1 MAIRQLQKWR
11 IKRLFQQISQG
22 SLVYRTLGNMS
33 LRVGIVIFIS
43 AGVSYIHMMSKLE
56 AQTRQQLEKYIH
68 ARGDRESSI
77 FELAKDNLTVIKD
90 RYLQE
95 LKVLGNKDPKTEFDA
110 LVSQWSDKTSRNF
123 PQYKDYRQFDTHK
136 YATVFIGKEATNNAD
151 LRRRIL
157 LAHNLISIYGH
168 AWSNRFID
176 TYMVSPENTLTIYWK
191 DLPYGLQ
198 SSSSYYTL
206 DKEFFYAANPEHNPK
221 RETVWTGVYLDPT
234 VKAWMVS
241 ALSPVYD
248 ANDRYIG
255 NFGHDIILTDLV
267 NSTIKD
273 HLKGT
278 YNLVFREDG
287 RLIAH
292 PELMDEIQQKDGKLR
307 ISDLKNPHLQKVF
320 ELVTQA
326 NSQENILDYQSAN
339 EYLAFTKLEGT
350 KWYFVTVY
358 PKSLLSGMAFDTA
371 SFILICGII
380 SLLIEVLLLFLAI
393 LQEIAKPVNDL
404 LHATEQVASGNFDIK
419 LDTERSD
426 ELGRL
431 ANAFTTMSHQLQES
445 FDSLEHKVANRT
457 VELAQA
463 KQAADAANQAKSEF
477 LANMSH
483 ELRTPLN
490 GVLGYAQILNRSQN
504 LPEKERHGVNIIY
517 QCGNHLLMLIDDIL
531 DLAKIE
537 ARKVDLVAKPIHF
550 PAFLQGVMEIC
561 QIRAYQKGI
570 EFVYQASSNLPESIE
585 ADEKRLR
592 QVLINLLGNGIKFT
606 DAGKVSFTV
615 ETVEKLTPSAIA
627 SPTQI
632 IRFQIEDTGIGIA
645 KEHLEAIF
653 QPFEQVGERRR
664 QAQGTGLGL
673 SISQK
678 IVEMMGSHIQ
688 VQSEVGKGTTFVF
701 EVEFPVG
708 TEPIWQYKTNS
719 GKEIVGYEGER
730 QTILVIDDRWENR
743 AVLSSLLAPLGFEIV
758 EAENGQEGLTK
769 AREIQ
774 PNLII
779 TDILM
784 PEMDGL
790 EMLKQLRQDED
801 LQDLRVI
808 ISSASVSPLEQQM
821 SLEAGGNDFL
831 PKPVHS
837 EELFNLLEKHT
848 EIHWKYQ
855 SVSEL
860 APVPIESKLNPLNI
874 PPSADLLILLQL
886 AQQGRLQKLIAVAK
900 EMTQTSDRYLPF
912 IQQVTQLASEFQ
924 AEKIETL
931 IEQYLEVETQ
941 TS

>member
-1 MAIRQLQKWR
+1 MGIKQLPTWQ
-11 IKRLFQQISQG
+11 IKRIFQKISQG

-33 LRVGIVIFIS
+33 VRVGIVIFIS
-43 AGVSYIHMMSKLE
+43 AGVSYGHMISKLE
-56 AQTRQQLEKYIH
+56 GETRQQLQKYIH

-77 FELAKDNLTVIKD
+77 FQLAQDNLALLKN
-90 RYLQE
+90 RYLKE
-95 LKVLGNKDPKTEFDA
+95 LKALGNKDPKPEFES
-110 LVSQWSDKTSRNF
+110 LVYLWSDRTRRNF
-123 PQYKDYRQFDTHK
+123 PEKKDSQLFDTHK
-136 YATVFIGKEATNNAD
+136 YATIFIGQQAVYDAD

-157 LAHNLISIYGH
+157 LAHNLISIYGS

-191 DLPYGLQ
+191 NLPYGLN
-198 SSSSYYTL
+198 STSDYYTL
-206 DKEFFYAANPEHNPK
+206 NQEFFYAANPQYNPE
-221 RETVWTGVYLDPT
+221 RQTVWTGVYLDPT

-241 ALSPVYD
+241 VLDPVYD
-248 ANDRYIG
+248 QKDRYIG

-292 PELMDEIQQKDGKLR
+292 PQLMDRIQQNNGQLR
-307 ISDLKNPHLQKVF
+307 ISALNDPHLQKVF
-320 ELVTQA
+320 ELVTQSK
-326 NSQENILDYQSAN
+326 SQENVIDYQAAN

-371 SFILICGII
+371 YFILICGIVA
-380 SLLIEVLLLFLAI
+380 LLIEVLLLFGVLY
-393 LQEIAKPVNDL
+393 QEIAKPVNDL
-404 LHATEQVASGNFDIK
+404 VHATEQVASGDFTVK
-419 LDTERSD
+419 LDTERLD

-431 ANAFTTMSHQLQES
+431 AGSFTTMSHQLQES
-445 FDSLEHKVANRT
+445 FESLEHKVADRT
-457 VELAQA
+457 AELAQA

-490 GVLGYAQILNRSQN
+490 GVLGYAQILHRSSN
-504 LPEKERHGVNIIY
+504 LQEKERHGVNIIY

-537 ARKVDLVAKPIHF
+537 ARKIDLIPKYVHF
-550 PAFLQGVMEIC
+550 PAFLQSVMEIC
-561 QIRAYQKGI
+561 QIKAYQKGI
-570 EFVYQASSNLPESIE
+570 EFIYEASPNLPESIE

-592 QVLINLLGNGIKFT
+592 QVLINLLGNAIKFT
-606 DAGKVSFTV
+606 DAGRVVFKV
-615 ETVEKLTPSAIA
+615 ETVEQLMPSE
-627 SPTQI
+627 TQR
-632 IRFQIEDTGIGIA
+632 IRFEIADTGIGIA
-645 KEHLEAIF
+645 QEHLQAIF

-678 IVEMMGSHIQ
+678 IVELMGSQIQ
-688 VQSEVGKGTTFVF
+688 VQSQVGKGTTFVF
-701 EVEFPVG
+701 EVEFNLG
-708 TEPIWQYKTNS
+708 TEIIWQYQTNN
-719 GKEIVGYEGER
+719 GKEIVGYIGER
-730 QTILVIDDRWENR
+730 QKILVIDDRWENR
-743 AVLSSLLAPLGFEIV
+743 AVLSSLLTPLGFEIV
-758 EAENGQEGLTK
+758 EAENGAEGLAK
-769 AREIQ
+769 ARDLE

-784 PEMDGL
+784 PVMDGL
-790 EMLKQLRQDED
+790 EMLKELRQDPD
-801 LQDLRVI
+801 LHDLPAI

-821 SLEAGGNDFL
+821 SLDAGGNEFL
-831 PKPVHS
+831 PKPVQS
-837 EELFNLLEKHT
+837 EELFSLIQKHT
-848 EIHWKYQ
+848 HIHWEYQ
-855 SVSEL
+855 SVVEL
-860 APVPIESKLNPLNI
+860 ASPTTQSESLQGEI
-874 PPSADLLILLQL
+874 PPSADLAILLQL
-886 AQQGRLQKLIAVAK
+886 AQQGRLQKLMTVAK
-900 EMTQTSDRYLPF
+900 EITQRCDCYSPF
-912 IQQVTQLASEFQ
+912 IEQITQLASEFQ

-931 IEQYLEVETQ
+931 IEQYLEVEVP